1 MNTRSAACVALGI
14 VRRVTFQYRV
24 MADKEE
30 LKTLF
35 SLWQKVSRTITS
47 FITLLFR
54 SGLIIFVLLVIAFSV
69 QAECHFGR
77 VFGRRFCFVRII
89 WQNIR
94 FDQTFLPK
102 MPFCQILVSA
112 ETVTVTVLQLYSNCI
127 SLSYPHWHCRHCH
140 RDPIN
145 TVPRPRHY
153 FIVCKEEER
162 GPIGIWHLSIHNSQV
177 HSTGRMGWMA
187 HMKWKEALQLPGTAG
202 PGNMLGCCSISFHF
216 LWAIHP
222 IIPVHTISALRL
234 SSVKLVIGKG
244 QDIDLGYLILP

>member
-112 ETVTVTVLQLYSNCI
+112 ETVTVTVLQFPSEVGPSAAGQCRLPDFGGKK
-127 SLSYPHWHCRHCH
+127 LSQGDRLE
-140 RDPIN
+140 
-145 TVPRPRHY
+145 T
-153 FIVCKEEER
+153 
-162 GPIGIWHLSIHNSQV
+162 
-177 HSTGRMGWMA
+177 
-187 HMKWKEALQLPGTAG
+187 MKLNK
-202 PGNMLGCCSISFHF
+202 
-216 LWAIHP
+216 
-222 IIPVHTISALRL
+222 IICVARFTI
-234 SSVKLVIGKG
+234 
-244 QDIDLGYLILP
+244 